1 MALAMLS
8 ANTYGLR
15 ALAQPAVSAM
25 TPLPP
30 FAVVHNL
37 AEERFEARVQGW
49 LCRLDYIARDGV
61 WVFAHTEVPPLL
73 EGRGIAAR
81 LVAAALAQARAEGV
95 KVQPACSYVR
105 AYLRRH
111 PAEQD
116 LLA

>member
-1 MALAMLS
+1 MALGMLS
-8 ANTYGLR
+8 SDTYGLR
-15 ALAQPAVSAM
+15 SLAQPAVSAM

-30 FAVVHNL
+30 FSVVHNA
-37 AEERFEARVQGW
+37 AEQRFEARVQGW

-81 LVAAALAQARAEGV
+81 LVAAALAQARTDGV
-95 KVQPACSYVR
+95 KVLPACSYVR